1 MTETLVLRHRLLN
14 LEQVREVCGGIG
26 RDLALDVMH
35 AAGVTRLGRRIFV
48 SPERL
53 DVELERRREEAKT
66 G

>member
-1 MTETLVLRHRLLN
+1 MVTEQLLRPRLLS
-14 LEQVREVCGGIG
+14 LEQVRESCGGIG

-48 SPERL
+48 SPEAL
-53 DVELERRREEAKT
+53 DRELARRREEGST